1 MKGKFGN
8 LSVNAKENYI
18 YTRRLSEYSE
28 LNQKLYLWVIQ
39 ETKLGNTYYN
49 TEGSYTNYSTK
60 FVVEAKEIK
69 RTTLPQ
75 LNLILQKFSIGHWTS
90 STSNETG
97 NYTYIN
103 FNFPSSTENRK
114 FTLKIGK
121 ITNTTILNKIKNNDY
136 SGITEL
142 LTYAK
147 NNNSIYS
154 KELTTTSTAYFG
166 EFSIIIALIF
176 SIASAWGSYYYSDKI
191 VLASCHARP
200 ATREEDL
207 KLVNILDA
215 LMVTAGLPKKPDLY
229 VVEDAQPNAFATG
242 RNPEHAII
250 CVTTGL
256 LQKLDYYELEGVI
269 AHEMSHI
276 KNYDILLS
284 AVVSVFVG
292 LIVMLSDM
300 FSRIIF
306 WGGSKDRDSDSK
318 ANGILMLLGLICLI
332 LSPIFGTL
340 MQLALSRR
348 REFLADST
356 AVEFTRNPD
365 GLISALQKLEN
376 DPNELKS
383 ANSATANM
391 YIINPFKKNGEKGKR
406 KTSSLWSTHPSTEDR
421 IEALRNIK

>member
-1 MKGKFGN
+1 MFRASKKNKF
-8 LSVNAKENYI
+8 E
-18 YTRRLSEYSE
+18 
-28 LNQKLYLWVIQ
+28 
-39 ETKLGNTYYN
+39 
-49 TEGSYTNYSTK
+49 
-60 FVVEAKEIK
+60 
-69 RTTLPQ
+69 
-75 LNLILQKFSIGHWTS
+75 
-90 STSNETG
+90 
-97 NYTYIN
+97 
-103 FNFPSSTENRK
+103 
-114 FTLKIGK
+114 
-121 ITNTTILNKIKNNDY
+121 
-136 SGITEL
+136 SGIII
-142 LTYAK
+142 
-147 NNNSIYS
+147 SIFIIVVTLIIYYICNA
-154 KELTTTSTAYFG
+154 LNFG

-306 WGGSKDRDSDSK
+306 WGGSKDKDSDSN

-332 LSPIFGTL
+332 LSPMFGTL
-340 MQLALSRR
+340 MQLALSRK

-391 YIINPFKKNGEKGKR
+391 YIINPFKKNGEKGKK